1 MQELQERKKIKK
13 KERKKKKRPE
23 NEAEA
28 QAPATAASEAEQ
40 AEPGESS
47 DDAAQAQISPTEK
60 QPRPSGNMPLH
71 LPPMLCMHLTS
82 HAKACD
88 FAPSCST
95 AYQRTRKCHV
105 ALITNRSPYTASLNL
120 LLFHHTLQQ
129 PCCTAYLCASHTT
142 SFHNPLQHHLRT
154 ATRIPCSLIC
164 THLKA
169 CFYTSQQTCAH

>member
-28 QAPATAASEAEQ
+28 QAPAAAASEAEQ

-47 DDAAQAQISPTEK
+47 DEAAQAQISPMEK

-71 LPPMLCMHLTS
+71 PLPMPCMHFTS
-82 HAKACD
+82 HATPCD

-95 AYQRTRKCHV
+95 AYQRTKKCHV
-105 ALITNRSPYTASLNL
+105 ALITNRSPYTAPLNL

-142 SFHNPLQHHLRT
+142 SFPPHFT
-154 ATRIPCSLIC
+154 
-164 THLKA
+164 THSSTIFAQPPEYRAASFAL
-169 CFYTSQQTCAH
+169 T